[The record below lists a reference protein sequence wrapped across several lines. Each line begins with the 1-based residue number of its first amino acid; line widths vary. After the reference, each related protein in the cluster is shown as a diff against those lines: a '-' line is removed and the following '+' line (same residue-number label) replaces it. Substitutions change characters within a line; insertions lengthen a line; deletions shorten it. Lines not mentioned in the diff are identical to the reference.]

1 MVHQCI
7 TECDLLTFRIY
18 IFRKQCDLQ
27 SELWQCL
34 PMPCFETD
42 QIQRVYAIYL
52 CFIAVCYICPRFA
65 SYPGIKYVVSPLS
78 YKYSSYRS
86 SKFILAPMRVV
97 YISKASPKNDS
108 RRSIAIN
115 AGVYIKIYTYFE
127 VSNEWI
133 NAQTPLISCP
143 LRLTSTMQGCKCTK
157 MDEKQRSISKIHNR
171 LKFSILLGLL
181 MFMSMAWTSNCTTS
195 NYGIL
200 FSNHF

>member
-1 MVHQCI
+1 MPMQYVELMIIAWQNEQMSYAFIKSDSWINHIYVYGCDFYFKVSVSITGITIYFFAIIMVHQCI

-65 SYPGIKYVVSPLS
+65 SYPGIKYVVSLLS
-78 YKYSSYRS
+78 HKYSSYRS

-97 YISKASPKNDS
+97 YISKAS
-108 RRSIAIN
+108 R
-115 AGVYIKIYTYFE
+115 
-127 VSNEWI
+127 
-133 NAQTPLISCP
+133 
-143 LRLTSTMQGCKCTK
+143 K
-157 MDEKQRSISKIHNR
+157 MIHGD
-171 LKFSILLGLL
+171 L
-181 MFMSMAWTSNCTTS
+181 
-195 NYGIL
+195 
-200 FSNHF
+200 